1 MIEKRHVLIVE
12 DDRSVRN
19 TMCRALRDAG
29 YGVSPYG
36 SSHAALS
43 ALEGD
48 GPAEMLISAVRMPPG
63 QPHGFALAR
72 MARIRRPDI
81 KIIYVTAYPEL
92 AKDDSAAELGPVIQK
107 PFAVDELVSQVAAQL
122 ADTNVPI
129 SSPAAADGIR
139 DDAERPMPSRP
150 NVIETARLLRR
161 EQVGQHDR
169 VTTRTGSGN
178 RSTLRH

>member
-1 MIEKRHVLIVE
+1 MNDKTHVLIVE

-19 TMCRALRDAG
+19 TMCGALRDAG
-29 YGVSPYG
+29 YAVSPYG

-48 GPAEMLISAVRMPPG
+48 HPAEILISAVRMPPG

-92 AKDDSAAELGPVIQK
+92 AKEDSAAELGPVIEK
-107 PFAVDELVSQVAAQL
+107 PFAVDELAETKAPV
-122 ADTNVPI
+122 
-129 SSPAAADGIR
+129 SSPGAVR
-139 DDAERPMPSRP
+139 DERPTPPRP
-150 NVIETARLLRR
+150 KLIETARLLRR
-161 EQVGQHDR
+161 EQVGHMI
-169 VTTRTGSGN
+169 G
-178 RSTLRH
+178 